1 MKQSKLSVGLRDG
14 SPKKKIFVQNHKV
27 SEPICDQQYNLTQT
41 LYIRNLLYCTQQ
53 KKAKRAEKDIAE
65 M

>member
-1 MKQSKLSVGLRDG
+1 MAFQR
-14 SPKKKIFVQNHKV
+14 KKIFVQNHKV
-27 SEPICDQQYNLTQT
+27 LEPICDQQYNLTQT